1 MIHKEGGE
9 EEDLQIVEAEPVED
23 AGADNEPRGS
33 QQIVDAS
40 PRVSMKN
47 FGQERL
53 SAKPSANQGLK
64 QIEKQKFKHVYGA
77 FREDQEEPEAGFSK
91 ELISERTKQI
101 LDETDVDT
109 LLVWPF

>member
-47 FGQERL
+47 FG
-53 SAKPSANQGLK
+53 
-64 QIEKQKFKHVYGA
+64 
-77 FREDQEEPEAGFSK
+77 
-91 ELISERTKQI
+91 
-101 LDETDVDT
+101 
-109 LLVWPF
+109 

>member
-9 EEDLQIVEAEPVED
+9 DEELQIVEAEAEGEPAAQTSPDND
-23 AGADNEPRGS
+23 ARES

-53 SAKPSANQGLK
+53 SAKPKAK
-64 QIEKQKFKHVYGA
+64 
-77 FREDQEEPEAGFSK
+77 
-91 ELISERTKQI
+91 
-101 LDETDVDT
+101 
-109 LLVWPF
+109 